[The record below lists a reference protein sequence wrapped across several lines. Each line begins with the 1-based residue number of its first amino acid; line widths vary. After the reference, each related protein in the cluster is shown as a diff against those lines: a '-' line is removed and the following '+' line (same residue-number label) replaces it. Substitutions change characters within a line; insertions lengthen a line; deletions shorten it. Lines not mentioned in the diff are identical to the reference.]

1 VIHHFL
7 TANQGGKTM
16 KNKILFFSLLA
27 AFLVSGT
34 VNASAAT
41 VVVPGNASGG
51 FGNPSSGYVPLIS
64 ALKVCGRGT
73 IIISYKSGTVTD
85 CGLNAGP
92 KGVTYV
98 LEPWDQMPL
107 QEVVGTLSGTVPN
120 LNALIGAF
128 VPASTVKTTG
138 FAAVDGTKALAPV
151 GIPPNALFFV
161 GIYAT
166 VEVNGPGT
174 LFLGIN
180 DGYVSDN
187 GGSFTVTVNFIQNP

>member
-1 VIHHFL
+1 
-7 TANQGGKTM
+7 M
-16 KNKILFFSLLA
+16 KNKIVFFSLLL
-27 AFLVSGT
+27 AFLASGT
-34 VNASAAT
+34 VNVSAAA
-41 VVVPGNASGG
+41 VVVPGNATGG
-51 FGNPSSGYVPLIS
+51 FGNPATGYVPLIS
-64 ALKVCGRGT
+64 ALKVCSRGT

-85 CGLNAGP
+85 CGVNAGP
-92 KGVTYV
+92 KGITWV

-107 QEVVGTLSGTVPN
+107 QEAVGTLSGTVPN

-128 VPASTVKTTG
+128 VPASTVETSG

-151 GIPPNALFFV
+151 GIPLNALFFV
-161 GIYAT
+161 GKYAT

-180 DGYVSDN
+180 DGYVDDN